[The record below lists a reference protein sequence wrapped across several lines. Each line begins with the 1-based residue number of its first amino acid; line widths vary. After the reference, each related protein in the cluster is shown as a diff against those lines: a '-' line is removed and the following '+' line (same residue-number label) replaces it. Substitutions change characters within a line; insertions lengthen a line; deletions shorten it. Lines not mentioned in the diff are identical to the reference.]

1 MTVLA
6 AAVTKQDGVVIAAD
20 SQISWDYSKS
30 DEGSG
35 KLWVEKDRKY
45 IFGGCGSIR
54 AMQVIQ
60 HWTDW
65 PEFRDY
71 HRDDIEKFVIKEIIP
86 SLRDAL
92 SENGALES
100 SKKIETFGAGLIM
113 AWEDNLIAID
123 EDFSITI
130 PVSGRWA
137 MGSGGSEA
145 FGSLGEEGPWTK
157 NDVIKAAKNATKTA
171 IGVGG
176 DIYYIT
182 SKSLEVKKG

>member
-6 AAVTKQDGVVIAAD
+6 AAITRLDGVVIAAD
-20 SQISWDYSKS
+20 SQISWDSGKS
-30 DEGSG
+30 DEGPG
-35 KLWVEKDRKY
+35 KLWVEKDRRY

-60 HWTDW
+60 HWTYW

-71 HRDDIEKFVIKEIIP
+71 HRNDVEKFVVKEIIP
-86 SLRDAL
+86 ALRECL
-92 SENGALES
+92 NENGALES
-100 SKKIETFGAGLIM
+100 SRKIESSGAALIM
-113 AWEDNLIAID
+113 AWENNLVAID

-157 NDVIKAAKNATKTA
+157 NDVIRAAKMATKTA
-171 IGVGG
+171 MGVGG
-176 DIYYIT
+176 DVYYVT
-182 SKSLEVKKG
+182 SKSLEIKKS